1 MTSPLLSV
9 SSCAWRNITLLFWP
23 AVPSRPALLLFSWGI
38 GNWRVQPLLAYQL
51 LIELP
56 AVKKMVPVCIFSR
69 VLADIAAWS
78 ELGNVCQPR
87 YFLKV
92 NNLFLMKDD
101 GKLWV
106 MWNSIL
112 NDRPSENSL
121 CVNISTS
128 FLEKLFAE
136 IVIAVG
142 VKKCWPVKQL
152 LFTCLLAGD
161 FIWGCEHC
169 RF

>member
-1 MTSPLLSV
+1 MTCSLLSV
-9 SSCAWRNITLLFWP
+9 SSCAWRNITLLYWP

-56 AVKKMVPVCIFSR
+56 AVKKMVPVCIFSW

-121 CVNISTS
+121 CVNISNS
-128 FLEKLFAE
+128 FLALGLFR
-136 IVIAVG
+136 
-142 VKKCWPVKQL
+142 KPL
-152 LFTCLLAGD
+152 
-161 FIWGCEHC
+161 C
-169 RF
+169 RDSYSCRR